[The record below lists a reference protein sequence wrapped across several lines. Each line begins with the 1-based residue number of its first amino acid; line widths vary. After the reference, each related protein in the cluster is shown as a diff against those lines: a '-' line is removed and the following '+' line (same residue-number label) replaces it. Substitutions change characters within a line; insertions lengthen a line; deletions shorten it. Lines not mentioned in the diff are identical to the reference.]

1 MQQPAATPIAAGCCT
16 FAPGLRR
23 FISASPLALV
33 TASSLLSA
41 ADVPGAL
48 EAGAPH
54 HSADFPDLLASVRQ
68 FLHDRVRPL
77 EPRLVHGEFQD
88 LLPELSALRAEVKAR
103 GLWAPFLPRTLG
115 GRGLTLA
122 EYAEVSAVLGESPVG
137 HYVFNCQA
145 PDVGNME
152 LLHAHG
158 TPAQQ
163 DRWLR
168 PLVEGTVRSC
178 FSMTEPDYPGSN
190 PVWMGT
196 QAVRDGDQYVI
207 TGHKWFTSSAD
218 GAAFAVVMAVTDPAA
233 APHRRAS
240 MFLVPMDTP
249 GITLVRNISIM
260 GDVGSDWASHAELRY
275 RDVRVPVT
283 DRLGAEGAGFAL
295 AQERLGPGRIHHCMR
310 WIGICERAFDLMC
323 TRAATR
329 ELAPGR
335 PLGSSDTVQSWIADS
350 RAEIDA
356 ARLYVLDTARRI
368 DAEGASAARDA
379 ISAIKFFVAGVLQR
393 VLDRAIQTHGALG
406 VTDDTPL
413 AYWYRHERGARIY
426 DGADEVHKASLARRI
441 LKRYGMESRG

>member
-1 MQQPAATPIAAGCCT
+1 MTIAAGGSRYGIPN
-16 FAPGLRR
+16 APAR
-23 FISASPLALV
+23 APATPV
-33 TASSLLSA
+33 TAPSLLTA
-41 ADVPGAL
+41 AGPAPDAGHALAGPAPADV
-48 EAGAPH
+48 AP
-54 HSADFPDLLASVRQ
+54 LLASVRA
-68 FLHDRVRPL
+68 FLRDRVRPL
-77 EPRLVHGEFQD
+77 EPQLTTREFRD
-88 LLPELSALRAEVKAR
+88 LLPELGVLRREAKAL
-103 GLWAPFLPRTLG
+103 GLWAPFLPRALG

-122 EYAEVSAVLGESPVG
+122 QYAEVSAALGESPVG
-137 HYVFNCQA
+137 HYLLNCQA

-158 TPAQQ
+158 THAQRE
-163 DRWLR
+163 RWLR
-168 PLVEGTVRSC
+168 PLVDGDVRSC
-178 FSMTEPDYPGSN
+178 FSMTEPEYPGSN

-196 QAVRDGDQYVI
+196 CAVRDGDEYVI

-218 GAAFAVVMAVTDPAA
+218 GAAFAVVMAVTDPDAP
-233 APHRRAS
+233 PHRRAS
-240 MFLVPMDTP
+240 MFVVPMDAP
-249 GITLVRNISIM
+249 GLTHVRNVRIM
-260 GDVGSDWASHAELRY
+260 GEAGSDWASHAELRY
-275 RDVRVPVT
+275 EAVRVPAA
-283 DRLGAEGAGFAL
+283 DRLGAEGTGFAL

-323 TRAATR
+323 SRAATR

-335 PLGSSDTVQSWIADS
+335 PLGLSDTVQGWIADS

-379 ISAIKFFVAGVLQR
+379 ISAIKFYVAGVLQR

-406 VTDDTPL
+406 TTDDTPL

-441 LKRYGMESRG
+441 LKRYGMESRA